1 LRRSVSFYFP
11 DAKSTDLFYFLDVN
25 LSDPKGAY
33 RAEEAFERDRRSCR
47 CEAVGRFS
55 VNAVV
60 LGVEGV
66 PHLSSQP
73 RCWLKPPVGVNN
85 TGL

>member
-1 LRRSVSFYFP
+1 MYGSILLPGSEAYGSILP
-11 DAKSTDLFYFLDVN
+11 LK
-25 LSDPKGAY
+25 LSDPEGGY

-47 CEAVGRFS
+47 SEAVGRFS

-73 RCWLKPPVGVNN
+73 RYWLKPPVGVNN